1 MGEHLLKSHNKTLL
15 MYHIVATVKY
25 RKSLL
30 DLKVSDYLKQVCID
44 ISERHEIIFLEIGT
58 DLNHVHFL
66 VQSVPIMSVSKI
78 VQIIKGNLS
87 KQIFSEFPDLKKQLW
102 GGAFWTD
109 GFYSNTV
116 SQFGGEKVIMRY
128 IQNQGKEDNKYKS
141 NYNSIYKNQSE
152 SLFET

>member
-1 MGEHLLKSHNKTLL
+1 MGEHILKSHNKTLL

-66 VQSVPIMSVSKI
+66 VQSVPVMSVSKI
-78 VQIIKGNLS
+78 IQIIKGNLS
-87 KQIFSEFPDLKKQLW
+87 KQIFLEFPDLKKQIW
-102 GGAFWTD
+102 G
-109 GFYSNTV
+109 V
-116 SQFGGEKVIMRY
+116 STTPFIIHR
-128 IQNQGKEDNKYKS
+128 I
-141 NYNSIYKNQSE
+141 
-152 SLFET
+152 LFD